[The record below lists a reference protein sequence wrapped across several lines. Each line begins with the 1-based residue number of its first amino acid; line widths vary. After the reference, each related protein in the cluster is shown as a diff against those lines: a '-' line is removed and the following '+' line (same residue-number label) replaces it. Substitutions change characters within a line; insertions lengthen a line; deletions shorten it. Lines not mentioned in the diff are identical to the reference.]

1 MSRPDHSF
9 AHIPC
14 ASTRG
19 VTVPSLGL
27 EGSLK
32 RGRWDT
38 EIASLVRQHSSHAFL
53 PSRGAL
59 VLLRTVCVPVA
70 VKRCVEQV
78 AKSVCQGTLLL
89 VKLPRGCP
97 LHSGLNAWCPGYA
110 SSHLDWCQPPMS
122 TARGW
127 ALLPQQPPFSYHPLS
142 LLGAT
147 VGPAV
152 GTSGPEHAC
161 AAVALVL
168 RSICCL
174 LLTTPAVPQFLM
186 PTSVFVCLKGFCLQK
201 Y

>member
-19 VTVPSLGL
+19 VTVPSLAL

-122 TARGW
+122 IARGW

-147 VGPAV
+147 VGLLW
-152 GTSGPEHAC
+152 GL
-161 AAVALVL
+161 VAQNTPVL
-168 RSICCL
+168 L
-174 LLTTPAVPQFLM
+174 
-186 PTSVFVCLKGFCLQK
+186 
-201 Y
+201 

>member
-1 MSRPDHSF
+1 MSVTMD
-9 AHIPC
+9 APC
-14 ASTRG
+14 ES
-19 VTVPSLGL
+19 SLLRFPFSG
-27 EGSLK
+27 
-32 RGRWDT
+32 
-38 EIASLVRQHSSHAFL
+38 HAVL
-53 PSRGAL
+53 PLGGAL

-127 ALLPQQPPFSYHPLS
+127 ALLPQQPTFSYHPLS

-174 LLTTPAVPQFLM
+174 LLTTPAVLQYLT
-186 PTSVFVCLKGFCLQK
+186 PTCVFVCLKGFCLQK